1 MKNVTFLPLQL
12 ALIFVVGFSKAKQE
26 IKSLAKS
33 PEKGYTGTFF
43 KSILHSLYCRCYDS
57 TYNYH
62 SIEINCFQDAI
73 AHRSR
78 W

>member
-12 ALIFVVGFSKAKQE
+12 ALIFVVGFSKATQE

-43 KSILHSLYCRCYDS
+43 KSILHSLYCRFYDS

-73 AHRSR
+73 AHRNR